1 MGTANATRIP
11 RRRITLIEGIVR
23 AARTLRGAPPAALLR
38 DYFRGVGEEDLAAH
52 SPRALAL
59 LASKHYA
66 LAKQRRQGE
75 TQVQAFSPDV
85 GDPSGDRHS
94 FVLVVTDDRPFLV
107 DSLSLAFSTAEIGVQ
122 MLIHPVLDARRGRD
136 GRLLSVTH
144 ASGPSQHTRESWQL
158 YEIDRQ
164 FDERRLQEIA
174 ARLRGVLDD
183 VRVTVEDWRPIRQ
196 KVLDVVADLSA
207 AASASSARAQER
219 IEAIALLQWVE
230 AAHFVLIGYRYHAL
244 RRGRASDQLLPQ
256 RRSGLGILRQ
266 GHGTAATAETLGGAL
281 RTAMQSSSPLLITKS
296 ALRSTVHRGGHLD
309 HLAIKDFDAR
319 GRVRGEHRFLG
330 LWTST
335 AYFASPSEIP
345 VIRRK
350 VAEVIDRFGLDP
362 QSHDGKA
369 VLAVLETWPRDELFQ
384 STVDELVAFVR
395 GAVNLYERRTTRLMM
410 RYDALGRFWSCMVF
424 VPRDRYTTEVRL
436 RIEDLL
442 RERCGGGEV
451 ESQVQIA
458 VSNHARLHVM
468 VRGDALPTQ
477 LDIEAVE
484 AAVVAAIA
492 TWTDRLRATL
502 LDTLPPTHA
511 VALFERHAD
520 RFPPAYQSEVDP
532 LAAIDDLDALEALA
546 AEPALLHLRL
556 HQPAAAAKNVVH
568 LRVARHTAA
577 VPIAELLPVLENFGL
592 RMLAERPWVLG
603 ALGGSVQ
610 VSLQDFALELRAG
623 TPLDV
628 LKDGDR
634 LLAALRLVRSGELEN
649 DGFNRLV
656 LQAGLEAHEVNIL
669 RACCRY
675 LLQTGVAFSQSYM
688 ERTLSAYPSIAADL
702 HALFAERLDPQQ
714 RRGSDGKRLLDR
726 LARRLDAI
734 ASADEDRILRAFLS
748 LILAIERT
756 NHYQRDAAGLRRPVL
771 AFKLDPQ
778 QIPNLPLPR
787 PKHEIYVFGAQV
799 EGVHLRMGDVA
810 RGGLRWSDR
819 REDFRTEVL
828 GLMKAQNVKNTLI
841 VPEGAKGG
849 FVPRQLPTGGSR
861 EAIQA
866 EGVAAY
872 RAYINA
878 LLDVT
883 DNIVAGRVVPPAGVR
898 RRDGDDPHLVV
909 AADKGT
915 ATFSDTA
922 NAISVARGFWL
933 GDAFASGGSAGY
945 DHKKMGITARG
956 AWECV
961 KRHFRELGIDIQR
974 QEFTVAGVGD
984 MSGDVFGNGMLL
996 SPKIKLVAA
1005 FNHAHI
1011 FIDPNP
1017 DPAKSLAERQRLF
1030 ALARSGWNDY
1040 DSTLISRGGGVFER
1054 SAKSIRLSNEMRAL
1068 LGLEVE
1074 ALPPAELIRAILRM
1088 RVDLLW
1094 NGGIG
1099 TYVKASFEAQ
1109 SAAGDRGNDTL
1120 RVDGR
1125 ELRAR
1130 VVGEG
1135 GNLGFTQLG
1144 RVEYALAGG
1153 RINTD
1158 FIDNSA
1164 GVNTSDVEVNL
1175 KILTNSIEAR
1185 GNLRRADR
1193 DRLLAR
1199 LTDEVAA
1206 LVLRNNYLQSQALS
1220 TLELQSAE
1228 RLPELRGVIRDLERS
1243 GELDRKVEFLPDEET
1258 LGARRKQG
1266 LGLTRPELA
1275 VVLAYSKISL
1285 NRQLLDSNLPEDRY
1299 FAGELARYFP
1309 SAVRRRFVREVGR
1322 HKLRREIITTAVT
1335 NSLINRMGP
1344 SFVLRAQAESGAS
1357 AADVARAY
1365 SITREILGMRE
1376 LWGRL
1381 EALDNGVASRT
1392 QYIAYADTAR
1402 LLRHVTMWLLRHRR
1416 QALDVAAAVKVFS
1429 APMQQLRDALPG
1441 VLAGSPAE
1449 RHRKALV
1456 EYTAASLPPVLA
1468 AGLADLR
1475 VLDNAFDILDCA
1487 AHAKRRVREAAA
1499 DWFRTLA
1506 ALRLDWLEDRITG
1519 LAVDSS
1525 LQATARTGLRETSR
1539 TLERRI
1545 VDHVIA
1551 AGGLD
1556 CWRESR
1562 AKALAHWERTVA
1574 EIAAQESADFASL
1587 SVCLDALRPLA
1598 D

>member
-1 MGTANATRIP
+1 MPAT
-11 RRRITLIEGIVR
+11 
-23 AARTLRGAPPAALLR
+23 PA
-38 DYFRGVGEEDLAAH
+38 
-52 SPRALAL
+52 
-59 LASKHYA
+59 
-66 LAKQRRQGE
+66 
-75 TQVQAFSPDV
+75 
-85 GDPSGDRHS
+85 
-94 FVLVVTDDRPFLV
+94 VTDAVSCSWSPTIGPLLV
-107 DSLSLAFSTAEIGVQ
+107 DSLSLALSTANVRVQ
-122 MLIHPVLDARRGRD
+122 MLIHPVLDAHRRRD
-136 GRLLSVTH
+136 GRLLSAVY
-144 ASGPSQHTRESWQL
+144 ASGPSERTRESWQL

-164 FDERRLQEIA
+164 SDERRLA
-174 ARLRGVLDD
+174 DLCSRLRSVLED
-183 VRVTVEDWRPIRQ
+183 VRATVEDWRPMRQ
-196 KVLDVVADLSA
+196 KVLQVIADLSA
-207 AASASSARAQER
+207 GARSVRAEER
-219 IEAIALLQWVE
+219 REAIALLQWVE
-230 AAHFVLIGYRYHAL
+230 ATHFVFVGYRYHAL
-244 RRGRASDQLLPQ
+244 RRGRTRDKLLPQ
-256 RRSGLGILRQ
+256 VRGGLGILRS
-266 GHGTAATAETLGGAL
+266 GHGVTANAETLEGAL
-281 RTAMQSSSPLLITKS
+281 RTAMQSGRPLLITKS
-296 ALRSTVHRGGHLD
+296 AMRSTVHRGGHLD
-309 HLAIKDFDAR
+309 HLAVKDFDAR

-330 LWTST
+330 IWTST

-345 VIRRK
+345 VVRRK
-350 VAEVIDRFGLDP
+350 VVEVIDRFGLDP

-384 STVDELVAFVR
+384 STVEELVAFIR

-410 RYDALGRFWSCMVF
+410 RYDALGRFWSCMAF
-424 VPRDRYTTEVRL
+424 VPRDRYTTEVGL

-442 RERCGGGEV
+442 RERCGGDEV

-458 VSNHARLHVM
+458 VSNHARLHVT
-468 VRGDALPTQ
+468 VRGDALPAQ
-477 LDIEAVE
+477 LNVE
-484 AAVVAAIA
+484 AIERAVVAAIA

-502 LDTLPPTHA
+502 LDTLPPPRA
-511 VALFERHAD
+511 VALCERHAK
-520 RFPPAYQSEVDP
+520 RFPPAYQSEVEP
-532 LAAIDDLDALEALA
+532 RTAIDDLEALEALIA
-546 AEPALLHLRL
+546 DPTLLHLRL
-556 HQPAAAAKNVVH
+556 HRPAMAATNVVH
-568 LRVARHTAA
+568 LRVARHAAA
-577 VPIAELLPVLENFGL
+577 VPIGELLPVLENFGL
-592 RMLAERPWVLG
+592 RMLAEHPWTL
-603 ALGGSVQ
+603 AAYAGSDK
-610 VSLQDFALELRAG
+610 VSLQDFALELRTG
-623 TPLDV
+623 ITLDISR
-628 LKDGDR
+628 DGER
-634 LLAALRLVRSGELEN
+634 LLAALRLVRHGELEN

-656 LQAGLEAHEVNIL
+656 LQAGLEAHEVNVL

-675 LLQTGVAFSQSYM
+675 LLQSGVAFSQSYM
-688 ERTLSAYPSIAADL
+688 ERTLSAHASIAADL
-702 HALFAERLDPQQ
+702 HALFAERLGPQQ
-714 RRGSDGKRLLDR
+714 RRSTDGKRLLEC
-726 LARRLDAI
+726 LARRIDAI
-734 ASADEDRILRAFLS
+734 ASADEDRILRAFLA

-756 NHYQRDAAGLRRPVL
+756 NHYQRDAAGQRRSVL
-771 AFKLDPQ
+771 AFKLNPQ
-778 QIPNLPLPR
+778 QIAHLPLPR

-841 VPEGAKGG
+841 VPDGAKGG
-849 FVPRQLPTGGSR
+849 FVPRQLPSAGSR
-861 EAIQA
+861 EVIQA

-883 DNIVAGRVVPPAGVR
+883 DTLVAGRIVPPVGVR
-898 RRDGDDPHLVV
+898 RRDGDDPYLVV

-922 NAISVARGFWL
+922 NSISVTRGFWL

-945 DHKKMGITARG
+945 DHKKMDITARG

-961 KRHFRELGIDIQR
+961 KRHFRELGVDIRR
-974 QEFTVAGVGD
+974 QEFTVVGIGD
-984 MSGDVFGNGMLL
+984 MSGDVFGNGMLV

-1005 FNHAHI
+1005 FNYAHI
-1011 FIDPNP
+1011 FLDPTP
-1017 DPAKSLAERQRLF
+1017 DPAKSFSERKRLF
-1030 ALARSGWNDY
+1030 ALPRSGWNDY
-1040 DSTLISRGGGVFER
+1040 DLKLVSRGGGVFER
-1054 SAKSIRLSNEMRAL
+1054 SAKSIRLSSEIRTL
-1068 LGLEVE
+1068 LGVE
-1074 ALPPAELIRAILRM
+1074 TDTLPPAELIHAILRM
-1088 RVDLLW
+1088 QVDLLW
-1094 NGGIG
+1094 SGGIG
-1099 TYVKASFEAQ
+1099 TYVKASFEPQ
-1109 SAAGDRGNDTL
+1109 SAVGDRSNDTL

-1175 KILTNSIEAR
+1175 KILTNGIEVR
-1185 GNLRRADR
+1185 GGLRRADR
-1193 DRLLAR
+1193 DRLLAT

-1228 RLPELRGVIRDLERS
+1228 RLPELRGVIRELERS
-1243 GELDRKVEFLPDEET
+1243 GELDRKFEFLPDEET
-1258 LGARRKQG
+1258 LSARRKQG

-1285 NRQLLDSNLPEDRY
+1285 NRQLLASNLPEDRY
-1299 FAGELARYFP
+1299 FVAELARYFP
-1309 SAVRRRFVREVGR
+1309 SAMRRRFAREVGR

-1344 SFVLRAQAESGAS
+1344 SFVLRAYAESTAS

-1365 SITREILGMRE
+1365 SIAREILGMRKI
-1376 LWGRL
+1376 WGRL
-1381 EALDNGVASRT
+1381 EVLDNHVASRS

-1416 QALDVAAAVKVFS
+1416 HALEVTTTVKVFS
-1429 APMQQLRDALPG
+1429 APMQRLRDALPG

-1449 RHRKALV
+1449 RHRRALT
-1456 EYTAASLPPVLA
+1456 EYTAASLPPALA
-1468 AGLADLR
+1468 TTLADLR
-1475 VLDNAFDILDCA
+1475 VLDNALDILDCA
-1487 AHAKRRVREAAA
+1487 ARAKRSVRDTAA

-1519 LAVDSS
+1519 LVVDST
-1525 LQATARTGLRETSR
+1525 LQATARIGLRETSR
-1539 TLERRI
+1539 ALERRI

-1551 AGGLD
+1551 EGGIER
-1556 CWRESR
+1556 WRTTH
-1562 AKALAHWERTVA
+1562 AKGLAHWIRTVA
-1574 EIAAQESADFASL
+1574 EISALDSADFASL

>member
-1 MGTANATRIP
+1 MASTQATGIP
-11 RRRITLIEGIVR
+11 RRRITLIERIVR

-38 DYFRGVGEEDLAAH
+38 DYFRGVGEEDLASH

-59 LASKHYA
+59 LASRHYE
-66 LAKQRRQGE
+66 LGKRRRPGE
-75 TQVQAFSPDV
+75 TRIQAFSPEA
-85 GDPSGDRHS
+85 GDPSGERHS
-94 FVLVVTDDRPFLV
+94 FLLVVTDDRPFLV
-107 DSLSLAFSTAEIGVQ
+107 DSLNLALSTAGIGVQ
-122 MLIHPVLDARRGRD
+122 MLIHPVLDAHRRGD
-136 GRLLSVTH
+136 GRLLAAMH
-144 ASGPSQHTRESWQL
+144 ASGPSQYTRESWQL

-164 FDERRLQEIA
+164 SDERRLEDLCM
-174 ARLRGVLDD
+174 RLRSVLDD
-183 VRVTVEDWRPIRQ
+183 VRATVEDWQSMRQ
-196 KVLDVVADLSA
+196 KVRDVVANLSA
-207 AASASSARAQER
+207 GARPPRTPER

-230 AAHFVLIGYRYHAL
+230 AAHFVFVGYRYHAL
-244 RRGRASDQLLPQ
+244 KRGRVSDKLLP
-256 RRSGLGILRQ
+256 RARSGLGILRQ
-266 GHGTAATAETLGGAL
+266 GHGAAEATVETLSGAL
-281 RTAMQSSSPLLITKS
+281 RAAMQSRRPLLITKS
-296 ALRSTVHRGGHLD
+296 ALRSTVHRGGQLD

-319 GRVRGEHRFLG
+319 GRVCGEHRFLG

-335 AYFASPSEIP
+335 AYFASPGEIP
-345 VIRRK
+345 VVRRK

-384 STVDELVAFVR
+384 STVDELVAFIR

-410 RYDALGRFWSCMVF
+410 RYDALGRFWSCMAF

-436 RIEDLL
+436 RIEELL
-442 RERCGGGEV
+442 RERCGGRQV

-468 VRGDALPTQ
+468 VRGEALPTQ
-477 LDIEAVE
+477 LNVEAIE

-502 LDTLPPTHA
+502 LETLPPTRA
-511 VALFERHAD
+511 AALFERHVG
-520 RFPPAYQSEVDP
+520 RFPAAYQSEVEP
-532 LAAIDDLDALEALA
+532 RTAIDDLEALEALSA
-546 AEPALLHLRL
+546 DPTLLHLRL
-556 HQPAAAAKNVVH
+556 HRPATAAKQLVH
-568 LRVARHTAA
+568 LRVARHAAA

-592 RMLAERPWVLG
+592 RMLAERPWMLE
-603 ALGGSVQ
+603 ALAGGDK
-610 VSLQDFALELRAG
+610 VSLQDFALELRPG
-623 TPLDV
+623 TALDIA
-628 LKDGDR
+628 KDGDR
-634 LLAALRLVRSGELEN
+634 LLAALRLVRNGELEN

-656 LQAGLEAHEVNIL
+656 LQAGLAAHDVNVL

-675 LLQTGVAFSQSYM
+675 LLQSGVAFSQSYM
-688 ERTLSAYPSIAADL
+688 ERTLSAHPLIAADL
-702 HALFAERLDPQQ
+702 HALFTERLDPQ
-714 RRGSDGKRLLDR
+714 RRPGADGKRLLER

-734 ASADEDRILRAFLS
+734 ASADEDRILRAFLT

-756 NHYQRDAAGLRRPVL
+756 NLYQRDTAGRRRPVL
-771 AFKLDPQ
+771 ALKLNPQ
-778 QIPNLPLPR
+778 KIPHLPLPR
-787 PKHEIYVFGAQV
+787 PKHEIYVFGSRV

-861 EAIQA
+861 EAMQA
-866 EGVAAY
+866 EGIAAY

-883 DNIVAGRVVPPAGVR
+883 DNLVAGRVVPPAGVR
-898 RRDGDDPHLVV
+898 RRDGDDPYLVV

-922 NAISVARGFWL
+922 NSIAVARGFWL

-974 QEFTVAGVGD
+974 QEFTVAGIGD

-1011 FIDPNP
+1011 FVDPTP
-1017 DPAKSLAERQRLF
+1017 DPTKSLAERKRLF

-1040 DSTLISRGGGVFER
+1040 DAKLISRGGGVFER
-1054 SAKSIRLSNEMRAL
+1054 SAKSIRISPEMRAL
-1068 LGLEVE
+1068 LGVE
-1074 ALPPAELIRAILRM
+1074 ADSLAPSELIRAILRM
-1088 RVDLLW
+1088 PIDLLW

-1099 TYVKASFEAQ
+1099 TYVKASLEPQ
-1109 SAAGDRGNDTL
+1109 SAAGDRGNDSL

-1125 ELRAR
+1125 DLRAR

-1175 KILTNSIEAR
+1175 KILTNGIEAR
-1185 GNLRRADR
+1185 GRLRRADR

-1199 LTDEVAA
+1199 LTEEVAA

-1285 NRQLLDSNLPEDRY
+1285 NRQLLDSDLPEDRY
-1299 FAGELARYFP
+1299 FAAELARYFP
-1309 SAVRRRFVREVGR
+1309 AAVRRRFAREVER

-1344 SFVLRAQAESGAS
+1344 SFVLRAHAESGAS

-1376 LWGRL
+1376 IWGRL
-1381 EALDNGVASRT
+1381 EALDNGVASRS

-1402 LLRHVTMWLLRHRR
+1402 LLRHVTMWLLRQRR
-1416 QALDVAAAVKVFS
+1416 HTLDVAATIKVFS
-1429 APMQQLRDALPG
+1429 APMQALRDALPG

-1449 RHRKALV
+1449 RHRSALA
-1456 EYTAASLPPVLA
+1456 EYTAASLPPALA
-1468 AGLADLR
+1468 AALADLR
-1475 VLDNAFDILDCA
+1475 VLDNALDILDCA
-1487 AHAKRRVREAAA
+1487 ASAKRRVRETAA
-1499 DWFRTLA
+1499 DWFHTLA

-1519 LAVDSS
+1519 LAVDST
-1525 LQATARTGLRETSR
+1525 LQATARIGLRETSR

-1545 VDHVIA
+1545 VDRVIA
-1551 AGGLD
+1551 LGGIER
-1556 CWRESR
+1556 WRASR
-1562 AKALAHWERTVA
+1562 VKALAHWERTVA
-1574 EIAAQESADFASL
+1574 EIAAQENADFASL